1 VFILGTT
8 KVWRAN
14 DFFSSDPGL
23 PTWSANS
30 TTISEFGI
38 AALAFAPNTSCNTYA
53 VGGYG
58 VISVTTNGGASW
70 LNVSAGLPNRTVT
83 SLAFDP
89 TNSNVLY
96 VTLSGFNKNTPG
108 ANGHIFKTTSATTGT
123 PNWISVT
130 TPVDLP
136 HNAIVIDPQNTSH
149 LYVGTDLGVWE
160 SLNGGASWRHYGP
173 DSGLPNV
180 AVTDLDLNRTTN
192 RLTAFTYGRSVFM
205 LDITTPVA
213 MSSVSASGP
222 AVGLTAAPT
231 QFTAMVNPT
240 NVATPI
246 TYTWSATNQSPV
258 THLSYVS
265 SDSVMFTWNS
275 TGTQTVTVTAAN
287 DNGTVSSNALNVAIK
302 TTTSKVYLPLI
313 VR

>member
-1 VFILGTT
+1 
-8 KVWRAN
+8 
-14 DFFSSDPGL
+14 
-23 PTWSANS
+23 
-30 TTISEFGI
+30 
-38 AALAFAPNTSCNTYA
+38 
-53 VGGYG
+53 
-58 VISVTTNGGASW
+58 
-70 LNVSAGLPNRTVT
+70 
-83 SLAFDP
+83 
-89 TNSNVLY
+89 
-96 VTLSGFNKNTPG
+96 
-108 ANGHIFKTTSATTGT
+108 
-123 PNWISVT
+123 
-130 TPVDLP
+130 
-136 HNAIVIDPQNTSH
+136 